1 MHIVIA
7 TKRPHEL
14 QSFITHLH
22 KMHTGVKV
30 TCHAEQDAVIGHIR
44 NSPPAA
50 VIIDEGAS
58 GTIPLE
64 LALQVIEANAFTHL
78 ALISPLPIDILHDAM
93 EGLGVAVVLPA
104 LPDAADAATFME
116 TMNNLNRAYQ

>member
-22 KMHTGVKV
+22 KIQTGVKV
-30 TCHAEQDAVIGHIR
+30 TCHAEQGAVIGHIR
-44 NSPPAA
+44 NSAPTA

-64 LALQVIEANAFTHL
+64 FALQIIETNAFTHI

-93 EGLGVAVVLPA
+93 EGLGVAVMLPA
-104 LPDAADAATFME
+104 LPDAADAVTFME